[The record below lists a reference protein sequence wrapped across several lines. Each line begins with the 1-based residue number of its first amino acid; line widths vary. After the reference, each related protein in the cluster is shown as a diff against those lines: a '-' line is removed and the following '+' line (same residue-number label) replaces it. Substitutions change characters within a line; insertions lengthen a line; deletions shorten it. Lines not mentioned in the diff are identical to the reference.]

1 MYTHTWAPTEPIHQ
15 ILHYAC
21 AYVYVYVYVYVCACV
36 SVYEDAYVYGI
47 LYMHKCKPLDNI
59 PVNPNY
65 EAHPKTLNPPLKPK
79 PEVLATLFGPRVVAE
94 ITTQNKARSSEKTC
108 R

>member
-65 EAHPKTLNPPLKPK
+65 EAHKALNPLTKPLDPK
-79 PEVLATLFGPRVVAE
+79 PTP
-94 ITTQNKARSSEKTC
+94 KP
-108 R
+108 